1 MSETETKPIN
11 LLRIDSSLS
20 LETSISRSVADKLQ
34 ARLKTQRS
42 MDVIYRDVTEGIPL
56 ITPEWVI
63 ATRTLDDDRTDEHWE
78 TLKFSGEL
86 VDEVLAA
93 DVLLISSPVYNFG
106 ITANLKAW
114 IDNICRARLTF
125 QYTEHGPRG
134 LLENKKA
141 YVVLASGGTGIGSDI
156 DFAGRYLKQIL
167 VFLNITDV
175 TIIAADQLLKF
186 DPEPK
191 LVAVDKEI
199 SELVF

>member
-156 DFAGRYLKQIL
+156 DFAGRYLKHL
-167 VFLNITDV
+167 MGFLNITDV
-175 TIIAADQLLKF
+175 TVIAADQLLKF

-191 LVAVDKEI
+191 LAAVDKEI
-199 SELVF
+199 SELIF

>member
-1 MSETETKPIN
+1 VSETETKPIN

>member
-1 MSETETKPIN
+1 MSDTENKPIN

-20 LETSISRSVADKLQ
+20 LETSVSRSVADKLQ
-34 ARLKTQRS
+34 ARLEAQRT
-42 MDVIYRDVTEGIPL
+42 MDVVYRDVTEGIPQ

-63 ATRTLDDDRTDEHWE
+63 ATRTLDEDRTDEHWE

-125 QYTEHGPRG
+125 HYTEHGPRG
-134 LLENKKA
+134 LLQNKKA
-141 YVVLASGGTGIGSDI
+141 YIVMASGGTGIGSDI
-156 DFAGRYLKQIL
+156 DFAGRYLKHL
-167 VFLNITDV
+167 MGFLNITDITV
-175 TIIAADQLLKF
+175 IAADQLLKF

-191 LVAVDKEI
+191 LAAVDKEI
-199 SELVF
+199 SELIF